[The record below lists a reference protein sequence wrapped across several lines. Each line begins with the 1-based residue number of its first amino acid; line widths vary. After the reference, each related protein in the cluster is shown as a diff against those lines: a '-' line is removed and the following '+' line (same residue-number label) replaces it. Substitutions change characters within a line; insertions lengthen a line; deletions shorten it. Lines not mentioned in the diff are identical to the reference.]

1 MALAI
6 YLVRL
11 SDKYFNLKYYSW
23 SLKLFEKCFDFP
35 SKVWT
40 VSVETKIVV
49 WLKKN
54 NFFEMLILL
63 SQVCWQPRA
72 ECGGAAAAMV
82 SSISN
87 IYIGI
92 GNTQIQNIGII
103 QEI

>member
-1 MALAI
+1 
-6 YLVRL
+6 
-11 SDKYFNLKYYSW
+11 
-23 SLKLFEKCFDFP
+23 
-35 SKVWT
+35 
-40 VSVETKIVV
+40 
-49 WLKKN
+49 
-54 NFFEMLILL
+54 MLILL

-72 ECGGAAAAMV
+72 ECGGAAAMV